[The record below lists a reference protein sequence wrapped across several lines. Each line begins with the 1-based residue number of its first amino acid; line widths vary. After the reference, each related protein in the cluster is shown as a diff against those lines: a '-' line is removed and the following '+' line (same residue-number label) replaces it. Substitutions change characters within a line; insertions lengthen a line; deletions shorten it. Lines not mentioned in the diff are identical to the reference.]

1 MIFEHPFFTEGVLP
15 FLLVFVV
22 IFAILQKSKV
32 LGEGKTQIDAIVAFV
47 IGLILIV
54 TPGPR
59 NMIVGILPWLG
70 VGVAVILTFLILYG
84 FVAGDLSGKNT
95 PKWMKILFGVLAGI
109 FVLGVV
115 LVVTGLGKKIL
126 GMFSGTTG
134 GEVLTNIVFIVLIG
148 GAVAVAVLGGKK
160 SGDKKKKE

>member
-22 IFAILQKSKV
+22 VFAILQKSKI
-32 LGEGKTQIDAIVAFV
+32 LGEGKMQIDAIVALV

-70 VGVAVILTFLILYG
+70 VGVAVILTCLILYG
-84 FVAGDLSGKNT
+84 FVAGDLSKSPT
-95 PKWMKILFGVLAGI
+95 WLKVTFGVLAGI

-115 LVVTGLGKKIL
+115 LVVTGLGSKIL
-126 GMFSGTTG
+126 SMFSGTSG

-160 SGDKKKKE
+160 KPAGDGKGK